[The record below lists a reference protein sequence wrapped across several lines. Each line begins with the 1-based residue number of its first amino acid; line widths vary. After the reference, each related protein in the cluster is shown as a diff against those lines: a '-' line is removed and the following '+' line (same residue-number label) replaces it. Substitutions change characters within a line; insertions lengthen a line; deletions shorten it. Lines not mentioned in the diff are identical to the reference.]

1 MGLRTTETE
10 YDNIDTPEFWE
21 RRKAEMAEPMP
32 QLDLTERILRRQSR
46 LRDAH
51 GEYREQL
58 LAEIAE
64 LEAQLAAEQV
74 ERDAAFLAAWPLDI
88 TTARRAEWNARV
100 QGGEFTRRG
109 KIDFR
114 VLRAAEAAQGW
125 AHEDLARA
133 VKLHGL

>member
-64 LEAQLAAEQV
+64 DGYRLLERRIQLTPV
-74 ERDAAFLAAWPLDI
+74 RKLWLAWRL
-88 TTARRAEWNARV
+88 RRREKQHYHPAKVTE
-100 QGGEFTRRG
+100 
-109 KIDFR
+109 
-114 VLRAAEAAQGW
+114 
-125 AHEDLARA
+125 
-133 VKLHGL
+133 